1 VPRLYHLTS
10 SSTCTDVAIVILNY
24 NGAHFLRQFLPG
36 VLVHA
41 AGARVVV
48 ADNASTDDSLP
59 LLRREFPP
67 VELLIFE
74 ENLGFCAGYNR
85 ALEEVRIT
93 SEVPPRYYVL
103 LNSDVAV
110 QPGWLPPLRQ
120 LLEANPRIAA
130 AQPKLLAHADPTFF
144 EYAGA
149 AGGYLDWL
157 GYPFCRGR
165 LFDTLEHDQGQYDD
179 PLAVSWA
186 SGACLLVRAEV
197 WHQLH
202 GLEPAFF
209 AHMEE
214 IDFCWRAQNAGYEV
228 WYAGGGSVV
237 HHVGGGTL
245 PKSSP
250 RKTYLNF
257 RNGLALLYKNAAP
270 SELVLAFV
278 LRLVLD
284 WVAGLRFLL
293 ARNWPEAQAVGRA
306 HWHFFQNLSYWRRRR
321 RLAQPRLRVRQ
332 RAGTYA
338 GSVVWAYFAKGQ
350 KRFAQLS
357 LQQEQ

>member
-1 VPRLYHLTS
+1 MGP
-10 SSTCTDVAIVILNY
+10 STTASCADVAIIILNY

-36 VLVHA
+36 VLAHA

-48 ADNASTDDSLP
+48 ADNASTDNSLA
-59 LLRREFPP
+59 LLHQDFPQ
-67 VELLIFE
+67 VELIE
-74 ENLGFCAGYNR
+74 HTVNLGFCQGYNQ
-85 ALEEVRIT
+85 ALEVLRNQ
-93 SEVPPRYYVL
+93 PLAAPRYYVL

-120 LLEANPRIAA
+120 LLEASPRIAA
-130 AQPKLLAHADPTFF
+130 AQPKLLAHADPAFF

-157 GYPFCRGR
+157 AYPFCRGR
-165 LFDTLEHDQGQYDD
+165 LFDTLERDLGQYDD
-179 PLAVSWA
+179 PQPVAWA
-186 SGACLLVRAEV
+186 SGACLLVRAAA
-197 WHQLH
+197 WHQLG

-214 IDFCWRAQNAGYEV
+214 IDFCWRAQNAGHEV
-228 WYAGGGSVV
+228 WYAGGASVV

-245 PKSSP
+245 AKSNP

-270 SELVLAFV
+270 SELAGSLA
-278 LRLVLD
+278 LRLLLD

-293 ARNWPEAQAVGRA
+293 ARNWPEAKAVGRA
-306 HWHFFQNLSYWRRRR
+306 HWHFVRDFGYWRQRR
-321 RLAQPRLRVRQ
+321 RLAQPHRLVRE

-338 GSVVWAYFAKGQ
+338 GSVVWTYFVEGK
-350 KRFAQLS
+350 KRFD
-357 LQQEQ
+357 EVIKN